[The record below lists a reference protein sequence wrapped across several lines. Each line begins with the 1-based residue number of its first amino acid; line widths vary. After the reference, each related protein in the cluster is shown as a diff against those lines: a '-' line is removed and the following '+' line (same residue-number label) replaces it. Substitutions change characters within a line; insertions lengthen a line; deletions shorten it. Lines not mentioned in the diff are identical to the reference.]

1 METLSAY
8 CVLSSI
14 ISSRV
19 PPPLNKYRS
28 LLLAAACTFSFLPP
42 VLADAVVSPTT
53 ATTSP
58 NSISSSELVKAQ
70 NYVPGLFMVSPELVR
85 GAQPKQGGLAHLK
98 SAGVKTIIN
107 LMHEDQN
114 TEREEAE
121 AKALGLNYIAM
132 PLSHFKAVPQEVID
146 GFLATVSDPK
156 MQPVFVHCNQGMD
169 RTGTLVGIYRVNNQQ
184 WTASK
189 AYEEMLEHGF
199 HSIFGNLTKSLY
211 AHAGKLGSAERAPSS
226 MVGALQNPFKRYK
239 GSPILSDQQVANQAS
254 AAERTSGSG
263 KTN

>member
-1 METLSAY
+1 
-8 CVLSSI
+8 
-14 ISSRV
+14 
-19 PPPLNKYRS
+19 LNNYRS
-28 LLLAAACTFSFLPP
+28 LLLAAACSFSFIHP
-42 VLADAVVSPTT
+42 VLADAVVSPPT
-53 ATTSP
+53 AAKSST
-58 NSISSSELVKAQ
+58 SISSSELLKAQ
-70 NYVPGLFMVSPELVR
+70 NNIPGLFMVSPELIR
-85 GAQPKQGGLAHLK
+85 GAQPKQGGLSQLK
-98 SAGVKTIIN
+98 KAGVKTVIN

-121 AKALGLNYIAM
+121 AKSLGLNYIAM

-146 GFLATVSDPK
+146 GFLATVSDPA

-184 WTASK
+184 WSANK

-211 AHAGKLGSAERAPSS
+211 AHAAKLGSAERAPSS
-226 MVGALQNPFKRYK
+226 MLGALQNPFKRYR
-239 GSPILSDQQVANQAS
+239 GAPVLSEQQVANQAS
-254 AAERTSGSG
+254 ASGRTDGSG

>member
-1 METLSAY
+1 
-8 CVLSSI
+8 
-14 ISSRV
+14 
-19 PPPLNKYRS
+19 
-28 LLLAAACTFSFLPP
+28 
-42 VLADAVVSPTT
+42 
-53 ATTSP
+53 
-58 NSISSSELVKAQ
+58 
-70 NYVPGLFMVSPELVR
+70 MVSPELIR
-85 GAQPKQGGLAHLK
+85 GAQPKQEGLAQLK
-98 SAGVKTIIN
+98 KAGVKTVIN

-121 AKALGLNYIAM
+121 AKTLGLNYIAM

-184 WTASK
+184 WSANK
-189 AYEEMLEHGF
+189 AYDEMLEHGF

-211 AHAGKLGSAERAPSS
+211 THASRLGSAERAPSS
-226 MVGALQNPFKRYK
+226 MLGVLQNPFKRYK
-239 GSPILSDQQVANQAS
+239 GSPVLSEQQVAHEGNAS
-254 AAERTSGSG
+254 DPKDGSG